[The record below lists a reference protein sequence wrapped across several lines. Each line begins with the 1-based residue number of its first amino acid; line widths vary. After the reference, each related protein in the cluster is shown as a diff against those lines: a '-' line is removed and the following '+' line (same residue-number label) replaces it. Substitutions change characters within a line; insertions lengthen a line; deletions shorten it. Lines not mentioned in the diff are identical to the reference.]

1 MDRSPSNKI
10 IENIL
15 WNFTGQGWLLILAFF
30 TMPYIIHHLTVELYG
45 IYVLVS
51 IIVDYFAFLQL
62 GMGVASVKYISQ
74 YLAQDLQEDIRLTFW
89 SGIIAHVIMGFLGTL
104 SIFIFADTLI
114 DKFFTMSPQF
124 EDTALFALRVGSIG
138 FLVSMLIGMVS
149 SVMRATSR
157 FDLINRIGI
166 IIGTLQIAS
175 TVLLLHF
182 DYSLKEI
189 VTANVVI
196 QSGSLFLQWIIVRK
210 LLPCLS
216 NFSSNI
222 RTILHLLK
230 FGGYVTLSSI
240 VGPILTNI
248 EKILLTSLRSVSALT
263 YYSVPFSLVGR
274 LAVIPSSFSSVL
286 FPAYSYYYK
295 QSDKNEVNRQLHF
308 RSTLYIFLILFFPVL
323 FFLFYG
329 RSFLTLWVG
338 DDFAEYST
346 NILIILSLAGLV
358 NAAAYPSI
366 TALQGM
372 GKPQLPAFFHL
383 VETIIYIP
391 AAYFLIQE
399 YGGIGAAAAWFL
411 RVLLDTVLLH
421 HASCKFLGESLFGWY
436 RSLLSR
442 SIWPTTISA
451 FSFIFLKIINLS
463 LIDPLNIGGILITG
477 ALYSYAVWK
486 ISFDD
491 ITRAR
496 CTAVLN
502 GTKI

>member
-1 MDRSPSNKI
+1 MNRSPSNKI

-51 IIVDYFAFLQL
+51 IVVDYFAFLQL
-62 GMGVASVKYISQ
+62 GMGAASVKYISQ
-74 YLAQDLQEDIRLTFW
+74 YLAQDRQEDIRLTFW
-89 SGIIAHVIMGFLGTL
+89 SGIIAHVVMGFIGTL
-104 SIFIFADTLI
+104 TIFIFADILI

-124 EDTALFALRVGSIG
+124 KDTALFALRVGSIG
-138 FLVSMLIGMVS
+138 FLVSMSIGMVS
-149 SVMRATSR
+149 SVIRATNR

-166 IIGTLQIAS
+166 IIGTLQVGS
-175 TVLLLHF
+175 TVILLYF
-182 DYSLKEI
+182 SYSLKEI

-196 QSGSLFLQWIIVRK
+196 QSGSLCLQWILVRK

-222 RTILHLLK
+222 STIFHLLK
-230 FGGYVTLSSI
+230 FGGFVTLSSI

-286 FPAYSYYYK
+286 FPAYSYYQESEK
-295 QSDKNEVNRQLHF
+295 KEVNRQLHF
-308 RSTLYIFLILFFPVL
+308 RSTLYIFLIFFFPVL

-366 TALQGM
+366 TALQGI

-391 AAYFLIQE
+391 TVYLLIKE
-399 YGGIGAAAAWFL
+399 YGGLGAAAAWFL

-421 HASCKFLGESLFGWY
+421 HASCKFLGESLFEWY

-451 FSFIFLKIINLS
+451 FSFIILKINNFS

-496 CTAVLN
+496 CAAVLN